1 MGTVLALAAALCYG
15 GADFLGGSATKRA
28 PVLSV
33 LLLSSVAGVVVVFG
47 AALITGGAL
56 SGPGVAW
63 GAAGGAVGSVGLM
76 FFYQGLAAGPMN
88 VVAPLS
94 ALVSTVL
101 PVAVALATGEKFG
114 LLVYAGTAACL
125 ASIALI
131 SSGGDAASQG
141 GRARG
146 ISFGLIA
153 GVAFG
158 LFFLLLKYGGESGA
172 LWPAAAARVGGLITV
187 MIVAGAAGVGAAGW
201 RGDRTLVIVALLAGV
216 LDSSANVCYILATRA
231 GMFGIAV
238 VMTSLYPGITIL
250 LARVLL
256 GERLRG
262 WQRAGLV
269 LAGLG
274 IVFVTV

>member
-47 AALITGGAL
+47 TALVAGGAPNA
-56 SGPGVAW
+56 PGVAW
-63 GAAGGAVGSVGLM
+63 GAIAGAIGSIGLM

-101 PVAVALATGEKFG
+101 PVAVAVATGERFG
-114 LLVYAGTAACL
+114 LLVYVGTAACL
-125 ASIALI
+125 AAIALI
-131 SSGGDAASQG
+131 SSGGAAASQG

-146 ISFGLIA
+146 ISYGLIA

-158 LFFLLLKYGGESGA
+158 LFFLLLRYGGESGA
-172 LWPAAAARVGGLITV
+172 LWPAAAARVSGLILV
-187 MIVAGAAGVGAAGW
+187 MIVAGAAGAGAVGW
-201 RGDRTLVIVALLAGV
+201 RGDRTPVRAALLAGV
-216 LDSSANVCYILATRA
+216 LDASANVWYVLATRA

-256 GERLRG
+256 GERLQG